1 MDTNI
6 TLPSR
11 DQAWTLLTEYTKNP
25 RLINHAIAVEAVM
38 TQLAHRFGQDPDLF
52 GLVGLLHDFDY
63 ETYPEI
69 GQHTIEG
76 GKILATAGFPA
87 IIIRAIQS
95 HVTENNLPRQSVL
108 EKAIYAADELT
119 GFIIAVTMVRPNKSL
134 SEVTPAAVR
143 KKLKDKSFAK
153 GVNRA
158 DVTEGAQ
165 GLGLEFD
172 ELVVFIVNSLKPH
185 AAQLGV
191 SP

>member
-25 RLINHAIAVEAVM
+25 RLINHAVAVEAVM

-76 GKILATAGFPA
+76 GKILAAAGFPA

>member
-25 RLINHAIAVEAVM
+25 RLINHAVAVEAVM